1 MRFEP
6 LVGATD
12 QRLDVGVRIVE
23 YENGIDL
30 IGPDDSAFSN
40 FGKGI
45 ENSLHIFGMDVQS
58 FGCDDQF
65 LLAAAIIQPSLR
77 IDLAE
82 VAGVQPHLLVVTL
95 SPRTRISPS
104 GAI

>member
-1 MRFEP
+1 M
-6 LVGATD
+6 
-12 QRLDVGVRIVE
+12 
-23 YENGIDL
+23 
-30 IGPDDSAFSN
+30 IGPDHSAFPD

-45 ENSLHIFGMDVQS
+45 QNSLHIFGMDVQS
-58 FGCDDQF
+58 FGCNDQF
-65 LLAAAIIQPSLR
+65 LLAAAIIQASFR

-82 VAGVQPHLLVVTL
+82 VARVQPISTVVTL